1 MSDKF
6 GGIKTR
12 KFGIEIEM
20 TGITRC
26 EAAKAIQK
34 VLGGEIRHEG
44 GSYDK
49 YTVRDEKYRKWQIVS
64 DRSIIASRKDG
75 GYADSFYKVEMNSPV
90 LEYEDFDLLQKAI
103 RAMRRAGAITG
114 SQYCCGTHIHI
125 DAADFTPRHL
135 INLINIWSSKEDYLW
150 DALQVSTSRLN
161 YCNQID
167 RTFVEKLN
175 RRKPRT
181 IEGIRRLWYEGY
193 ESDMY
198 DHYND
203 TRYRALNLHSYFQ
216 HRHFEIRA
224 CNASLHAGEVKAQIL
239 LALAISNAAVTKKY
253 CSPAVSHSDNMRYS
267 FRVFL
272 LNLGFIGD
280 EFKNYRAH
288 LLKHLSGDIAWR
300 HPEDGIAAREKLK
313 QERIAARNERAEPV
327 WQSTEQEE
335 IELEYN
341 GQAVRGMAYLMN
353 RGYIAP
359 PSQQYL
365 QTIWD
370 GYKANGMDTSYLI
383 EAAARAYDHASEMN
397 VLFEEYYD
405 PQLGEDSDLDDDVQM
420 SFQS

>member
-90 LEYEDFDLLQKAI
+90 LEYEDFDLLQKVI
-103 RAMRRAGAITG
+103 RALRRAGAITG

-150 DALQVSTSRLN
+150 DALQVSSLRSN
-161 YCNQID
+161 YCKKID
-167 RTFVEKLN
+167 RNFVAKLN
-175 RRKPRT
+175 QKKPKT
-181 IEGIRRLWYEGY
+181 MDGIKELWYAGTY
-193 ESDMY
+193 ESPHI
-198 DHYND
+198 HYNP
-203 TRYRALNLHSYFQ
+203 TRYNALNLHSYFQ
-216 HRHFEIRA
+216 HGHFEIRA

-313 QERIAARNERAEPV
+313 QERNAARNERAEPL
-327 WQSTEQEE
+327 WQSTEDVGITVDEE
-335 IELEYN
+335 QNAAVGDCESVLEN
-341 GQAVRGMAYLMN
+341 EAMN
-353 RGYIAP
+353 L
-359 PSQQYL
+359 S
-365 QTIWD
+365 
-370 GYKANGMDTSYLI
+370 M
-383 EAAARAYDHASEMN
+383 
-397 VLFEEYYD
+397 
-405 PQLGEDSDLDDDVQM
+405 
-420 SFQS
+420 